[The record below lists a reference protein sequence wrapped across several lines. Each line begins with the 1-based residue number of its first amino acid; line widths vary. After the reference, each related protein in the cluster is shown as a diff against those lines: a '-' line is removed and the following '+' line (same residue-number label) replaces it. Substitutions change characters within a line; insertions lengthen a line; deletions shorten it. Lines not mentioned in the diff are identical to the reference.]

1 MITITDIAAAK
12 IRQVMEEN
20 KRTPETAILRVA
32 IQGGGCS
39 GFQYYIGIEE
49 APKDTDQVLAINGI
63 RTVVDPISASYLQG
77 AEVYFVD
84 GLQGGFKIKNPN
96 AESTCGCGQSFQVKD
111 RKDEK

>member
-1 MITITDIAAAK
+1 MITITDTAAAK

-49 APKDTDQVLAINGI
+49 APNDTDKVLVINGV
-63 RTVVDPISASYLQG
+63 RTVIDPISASYLQG

-96 AESTCGCGQSFQVKD
+96 AESTCGCGQSFQAKD

>member
-96 AESTCGCGQSFQVKD
+96 AESTCGCGQSFQAKD